1 MSRPAT
7 EARRLA
13 RKPPCASTA
22 CRCQGTGTAGG
33 RKSGTPARYRQR
45 AYFSAIGFEN
55 EASPRTISAQAHH
68 ILTLATSEM

>member
-1 MSRPAT
+1 MRRTAT
-7 EARRLA
+7 DASLLA

-22 CRCQGTGTAGG
+22 CRCHGGTAGG

-45 AYFSAIGFEN
+45 AYFSAIGLEN